1 MFASLTVEFRAIKL
15 QDKHVR
21 HNINPVGQNGLYSG
35 LAHSDLIVIDHSSV
49 VLLPGSVDIL
59 FDLHVQQLIEELGVL
74 LLLS

>member
-1 MFASLTVEFRAIKL
+1 LFASLTVEFRAIKL
-15 QDKHVR
+15 QDEHVG
-21 HNINPVGQNGLYSG
+21 HHINPVGQNGLYSG

-49 VLLPGSVDIL
+49 VLLPGSVDIV

>member
-15 QDKHVR
+15 QDEHVW
-21 HNINPVGQNGLYSG
+21 HDINPAGQNGFYSG

-49 VLLPGSVDIL
+49 VLLPGSVDIM
-59 FDLHVQQLIEELGVL
+59 FDLHIQQLIEELRVL